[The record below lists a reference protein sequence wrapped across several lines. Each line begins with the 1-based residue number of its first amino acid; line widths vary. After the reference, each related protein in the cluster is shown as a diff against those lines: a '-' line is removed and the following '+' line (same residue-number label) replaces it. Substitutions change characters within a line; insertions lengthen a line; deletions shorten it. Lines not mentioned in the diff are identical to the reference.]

1 MDPIFIPILGI
12 SAGIIAIVL
21 GISLEVFKRWLK
33 HKEAMSQVIAA
44 QTAEQAAQYASHV
57 ERLEQRVRVLER
69 IVTNRGAEVA
79 EEIEKLRDAPLN

>member
-1 MDPIFIPILGI
+1 MDPIAIPVLGI
-12 SAGIIAIVL
+12 AAGIIAIVL
-21 GISLEVFKRWLK
+21 GIGLEMFKRWLK
-33 HKEAMSQVIAA
+33 HKEAMTQVVAA

-69 IVTNRGAEVA
+69 IVTNGGAEVA